1 MIYNLLKNL
10 IEAGK
15 YYKEDMLNKLD
26 VFFAFNRVTLEQY
39 QELLEM
45 VNANSEQ

>member
-10 IEAGK
+10 IEVGK
-15 YYKEDMLNKLD
+15 YEKEDMLNKLD
-26 VFFAFNRVTLEQY
+26 VFFAFDRVTLEQY

>member
-1 MIYNLLKNL
+1 
-10 IEAGK
+10 
-15 YYKEDMLNKLD
+15 MLNKLD
-26 VFFAFNRVTLEQY
+26 VFFAFDRVTLEQY